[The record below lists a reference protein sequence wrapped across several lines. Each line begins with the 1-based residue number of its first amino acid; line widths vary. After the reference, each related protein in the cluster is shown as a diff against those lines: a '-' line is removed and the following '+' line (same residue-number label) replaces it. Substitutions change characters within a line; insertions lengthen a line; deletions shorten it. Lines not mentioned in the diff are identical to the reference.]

1 MIGREP
7 LAPLPVGA
15 PFHLA
20 SPVTLDPDFDTRWSA
35 WVTRGR
41 VHEQRARRRF
51 AIGFLLLALGAAIV
65 YAFLR

>member
-15 PFHLA
+15 ALN
-20 SPVTLDPDFDTRWSA
+20 PVAPVELDPDFDVRWAA
-35 WVTRGR
+35 WITRGR
-41 VHEQRARRRF
+41 VHEQRAQRRF
-51 AIGFLLLALGAAIV
+51 VIGFSVVAIGAVIV